1 MRSGEVR
8 AASRVDPGGGAA
20 RGCSGVKAATAAV
33 VEERAGGDPG
43 QDPGPEERSG
53 EARAACRGD
62 PRRRRRAPAERSVDG
77 QARGPARE
85 GQNQLEE
92 RSCKG
97 SVRRAEQILGGAG
110 VLARDKLTGLKMMGK
125 VVELGARSRQG
136 CAA

>member
-1 MRSGEVR
+1 M
-8 AASRVDPGGGAA
+8 
-20 RGCSGVKAATAAV
+20 KAATAAV

-77 QARGPARE
+77 PARGPARE
-85 GQNQLEE
+85 GQSRLED

-110 VLARDKLTGLKMMGK
+110 VFARDKLTGLKNDG
-125 VVELGARSRQG
+125 EGGGAW
-136 CAA
+136 CEIAARVRCKSLLTKLNGREEGQD